1 MVSRLTKFKG
11 ILRGAFL
18 FVHSIVRTA
27 MQRVYR
33 LETLEG
39 VGVYTARHSNQMIQR
54 ILYEYA
60 AAPRHPGP
68 MEDSLLEDAFYSAN
82 QQRFSFGFASLEQLK
97 EWFFDCNDR
106 ELLSL
111 HGIVCNEYEI
121 EGWGFVAGRKQCMFV
136 KENARLVGQVD
147 FI

>member
-1 MVSRLTKFKG
+1 
-11 ILRGAFL
+11 
-18 FVHSIVRTA
+18 

-39 VGVYTARHSNQMIQR
+39 VGVYMASKSNQMVDR
-54 ILYEYA
+54 IMNGYV

-68 MEDSLLEDAFYSAN
+68 MNDSLLADAFYSAN
-82 QQRFSFGFASLEQLK
+82 QQCFSFGFASLEQLK
-97 EWFFDCNDR
+97 EWFFDDNDR

>member
-1 MVSRLTKFKG
+1 
-11 ILRGAFL
+11 
-18 FVHSIVRTA
+18 
-27 MQRVYR
+27 
-33 LETLEG
+33 
-39 VGVYTARHSNQMIQR
+39 MIQR
-54 ILYEYA
+54 IMDEYMEGE
-60 AAPRHPGP
+60 RHPGP
-68 MEDSLLEDAFYSAN
+68 IRDSLLADAFYS
-82 QQRFSFGFASLEQLK
+82 QRFSFGFASLEQLK
-97 EWFFDCNDR
+97 EWFFDDNDR

>member
-1 MVSRLTKFKG
+1 MVSRLTKLKG

-39 VGVYTARHSNQMIQR
+39 VGVYMASKSNQVIQR
-54 ILYEYA
+54 IMAEYFD
-60 AAPRHPGP
+60 APRHPGP
-68 MEDSLLEDAFYSAN
+68 MNDSLLTDAFCSAN
-82 QQRFSFGFASLEQLK
+82 RDRFSFGFASIEQLK
-97 EWFFDCNDR
+97 EWFFDDNDR

>member
-1 MVSRLTKFKG
+1 MVSRLTKLKG

-18 FVHSIVRTA
+18 FVHS
-27 MQRVYR
+27 
-33 LETLEG
+33 
-39 VGVYTARHSNQMIQR
+39 
-54 ILYEYA
+54 
-60 AAPRHPGP
+60 
-68 MEDSLLEDAFYSAN
+68 
-82 QQRFSFGFASLEQLK
+82 SFGFASLEQLK
-97 EWFFDCNDR
+97 EWFFDDNDR

-121 EGWGFVAGRKQCMFV
+121 EGWGFVAGERQCIFV

>member
-1 MVSRLTKFKG
+1 M
-11 ILRGAFL
+11 
-18 FVHSIVRTA
+18 
-27 MQRVYR
+27 
-33 LETLEG
+33 
-39 VGVYTARHSNQMIQR
+39 ARQSNQTIQR
-54 ILYEYA
+54 IMNEYVDA
-60 AAPRHPGP
+60 HRHPGP
-68 MEDSLLEDAFYSAN
+68 MNDRLLADAFYSAN
-82 QQRFSFGFASLEQLK
+82 QQRFSFGFASIEQLK
-97 EWFFDCNDR
+97 GWFFDCNDR

>member
-1 MVSRLTKFKG
+1 MVSRLTKLKG

-18 FVHSIVRTA
+18 FVHSIVRTD

-39 VGVYTARHSNQMIQR
+39 IGVYTARNRSQLLQR
-54 ILYEYA
+54 ITDEYVDA
-60 AAPRHPGP
+60 HRHPVP
-68 MEDSLLEDAFYSAN
+68 MKDSLLADAFYSAN
-82 QQRFSFGFASLEQLK
+82 RERFSFGFASLEQLK
-97 EWFFDCNDR
+97 EWFFDDNDR

-121 EGWGFVAGRKQCMFV
+121 EGWGFVAGSKQCMFV
-136 KENARLVGQVD
+136 KESARLVGQVD

>member
-1 MVSRLTKFKG
+1 MASL
-11 ILRGAFL
+11 
-18 FVHSIVRTA
+18 
-27 MQRVYR
+27 
-33 LETLEG
+33 
-39 VGVYTARHSNQMIQR
+39 SNLMIQC
-54 ILYEYA
+54 IVHEYVD
-60 AAPRHPGP
+60 APRHPGP
-68 MEDSLLEDAFYSAN
+68 MNDNLLADAFNSDN
-82 QQRFSFGFASLEQLK
+82 RERFSFGFASLEQLK
-97 EWFFDCNDR
+97 EWFFDDNDR

>member
-11 ILRGAFL
+11 TPKDAFL

-39 VGVYTARHSNQMIQR
+39 VGVYMARHRSQLIQR
-54 ILYEYA
+54 IMNEYMD
-60 AAPRHPGP
+60 APRHPGP
-68 MEDSLLEDAFYSAN
+68 MNDSLLTDAFYSAN
-82 QQRFSFGFASLEQLK
+82 QQSFSFGFSSLEQLK
-97 EWFFDCNDR
+97 EWFFDANDR

-121 EGWGFVAGRKQCMFV
+121 EGWGFVAGWKQCMFV
-136 KENARLVGQVD
+136 KKNARLVGQVD

>member
-1 MVSRLTKFKG
+1 
-11 ILRGAFL
+11 
-18 FVHSIVRTA
+18 

-39 VGVYTARHSNQMIQR
+39 VGVYLASKSNQMIQR
-54 ILYEYA
+54 IMNEYMNV
-60 AAPRHPGP
+60 PRHPGP
-68 MEDSLLEDAFYSAN
+68 MNDSLLADAFYSAN

-97 EWFFDCNDR
+97 EWFFDDNDR

-121 EGWGFVAGRKQCMFV
+121 EGWGFVAGRKQCIFV
-136 KENARLVGQVD
+136 KENARLLGQVD
-147 FI
+147 FT

>member
-1 MVSRLTKFKG
+1 
-11 ILRGAFL
+11 
-18 FVHSIVRTA
+18 
-27 MQRVYR
+27 
-33 LETLEG
+33 
-39 VGVYTARHSNQMIQR
+39 MIQR
-54 ILYEYA
+54 IMDEHMDGEM
-60 AAPRHPGP
+60 HPGP
-68 MEDSLLEDAFYSAN
+68 IRDSLLADAFFSAN
-82 QQRFSFGFASLEQLK
+82 QQLFSFGFTSIEQLK

-121 EGWGFVAGRKQCMFV
+121 EGWGFVAGEKQCIFF

>member
-1 MVSRLTKFKG
+1 
-11 ILRGAFL
+11 
-18 FVHSIVRTA
+18 

-39 VGVYTARHSNQMIQR
+39 VGVYMARLSNLLIKR
-54 ILYEYA
+54 IMDKYLDA
-60 AAPRHPGP
+60 LRHPGP
-68 MEDSLLEDAFYSAN
+68 MNDSLLADAFYSAN
-82 QQRFSFGFASLEQLK
+82 QGRFSFGFASLEQLK
-97 EWFFDCNDR
+97 EWFFDDNDR

-121 EGWGFVAGRKQCMFV
+121 EGWGFVAGRKQCIFV
-136 KENARLVGQVD
+136 KESARLVGQVD

>member
-1 MVSRLTKFKG
+1 M
-11 ILRGAFL
+11 
-18 FVHSIVRTA
+18 
-27 MQRVYR
+27 
-33 LETLEG
+33 
-39 VGVYTARHSNQMIQR
+39 ARERSQMLQR
-54 ILYEYA
+54 IMNEYVDV
-60 AAPRHPGP
+60 PRHPGP
-68 MEDSLLEDAFYSAN
+68 MNDSLLTDAFYSAN
-82 QQRFSFGFASLEQLK
+82 QQSFSFGFSSLEQLK
-97 EWFFDCNDR
+97 EWFFDANDR

>member
-1 MVSRLTKFKG
+1 MVSRLTKLKG

-18 FVHSIVRTA
+18 FVHSIVSTV

-39 VGVYTARHSNQMIQR
+39 VGVYMARHSNQIIQR
-54 ILYEYA
+54 IVDEYL

-68 MEDSLLEDAFYSAN
+68 MNDSLLADAFCSDN
-82 QQRFSFGFASLEQLK
+82 RGRFSFGFASLEQLK
-97 EWFFDCNDR
+97 EWFFDDNDR

-136 KENARLVGQVD
+136 KDNARLVGQVD

>member
-1 MVSRLTKFKG
+1 
-11 ILRGAFL
+11 
-18 FVHSIVRTA
+18 

-39 VGVYTARHSNQMIQR
+39 VGVYMARRSNQMIHR
-54 ILYEYA
+54 IMYEYVD
-60 AAPRHPGP
+60 APRHPGP
-68 MEDSLLEDAFYSAN
+68 MNDSLLADTFYSAN
-82 QQRFSFGFASLEQLK
+82 LERFSFGFASLEQLK
-97 EWFFDCNDR
+97 EWFFDDNDR

-121 EGWGFVAGRKQCMFV
+121 EGWGFVAGEKQCIFV

>member
-1 MVSRLTKFKG
+1 
-11 ILRGAFL
+11 
-18 FVHSIVRTA
+18 

-39 VGVYTARHSNQMIQR
+39 VGVYLASKSNQMIQR
-54 ILYEYA
+54 IMNEYMNV
-60 AAPRHPGP
+60 PRHPGP
-68 MEDSLLEDAFYSAN
+68 MNDSPLADAFCSSN

-97 EWFFDCNDR
+97 EWFFDDNDR

-121 EGWGFVAGRKQCMFV
+121 EGWGFVAGRKQCIFV
-136 KENARLVGQVD
+136 KENARLLGQVD
-147 FI
+147 FT

>member
-1 MVSRLTKFKG
+1 
-11 ILRGAFL
+11 
-18 FVHSIVRTA
+18 

-39 VGVYTARHSNQMIQR
+39 VGVYRASNRSQMIQR
-54 ILYEYA
+54 IMDEYEDTH
-60 AAPRHPGP
+60 RHPVP
-68 MEDSLLEDAFYSAN
+68 MNDSPLADAFCSSN

-97 EWFFDCNDR
+97 EWFFDDNDR

-121 EGWGFVAGRKQCMFV
+121 EGWGFFAGRKQCMFV

>member
-1 MVSRLTKFKG
+1 
-11 ILRGAFL
+11 
-18 FVHSIVRTA
+18 

-39 VGVYTARHSNQMIQR
+39 VGVYMARRGNQMVDR
-54 ILYEYA
+54 IMNEYMN
-60 AAPRHPGP
+60 APRHPGP
-68 MEDSLLEDAFYSAN
+68 ENDRLLVDAFYSAN
-82 QQRFSFGFASLEQLK
+82 QQRFIFGFASIEQLK

-121 EGWGFVAGRKQCMFV
+121 EGWGFVAGRKQCIFV

>member
-1 MVSRLTKFKG
+1 
-11 ILRGAFL
+11 
-18 FVHSIVRTA
+18 

-33 LETLEG
+33 LETIEG
-39 VGVYTARHSNQMIQR
+39 VGVYMARERNQMIQR
-54 ILYEYA
+54 IMA
-60 AAPRHPGP
+60 AYVDAPRHPGP
-68 MEDSLLEDAFYSAN
+68 MYDSLLADTFCSVDRE
-82 QQRFSFGFASLEQLK
+82 RFSFGFASLEQLK
-97 EWFFDCNDR
+97 EWFFDDNDR

-136 KENARLVGQVD
+136 KESARLVGQVD

>member
-1 MVSRLTKFKG
+1 MVSRLTKLKG

-39 VGVYTARHSNQMIQR
+39 VGVYRASNRSQMIQR
-54 ILYEYA
+54 IMDEYMNV
-60 AAPRHPGP
+60 PRHPGP
-68 MEDSLLEDAFYSAN
+68 MNDSLLADAFFSVN
-82 QQRFSFGFASLEQLK
+82 QQRFRFGFASLEQLK
-97 EWFFDCNDR
+97 EWFFDDNDR

-121 EGWGFVAGRKQCMFV
+121 EGWGFVAGRKQCIFV

-147 FI
+147 FT